1 MGSIQAPVV
10 NGRSYSYAGPLLACI
25 CTWPDSPAAT
35 SGQAR
40 DHDAWSPDSLRGPRR
55 WFGGDTESTNEGCS
69 HPALQ
74 PSRVT
79 TNRLLLMMRLGL
91 AKGWQGRFA
100 RSTGAVGVEGNT
112 PPDTTALPLIWHETL
127 LPSSVVGLGS
137 FSLFVLFLFF
147 FFFLLF
153 CLHGREEAAATERVA
168 KPNYTRGSGFS
179 ALLLPLELFL
189 SSRCLRGLG
198 PFCGP
203 VCHAHRLCCELSS
216 HQAIAHCVGR
226 GA

>member
-1 MGSIQAPVV
+1 MQVLFWRA
-10 NGRSYSYAGPLLACI
+10 YAHGQILQLP
-25 CTWPDSPAAT
+25 P
-35 SGQAR
+35 QAR
-40 DHDAWSPDSLRGPRR
+40 RGTMMHAWSPDSLRGPRR

-112 PPDTTALPLIWHETL
+112 PDTTALPLIRHETL

-137 FSLFVLFLFF
+137 FSLFFF
-147 FFFLLF
+147 FFFPFFSVCTVERRPQPLSVWPSQIIHGAVASRLF
-153 CLHGREEAAATERVA
+153 
-168 KPNYTRGSGFS
+168 
-179 ALLLPLELFL
+179 
-189 SSRCLRGLG
+189 
-198 PFCGP
+198 FC
-203 VCHAHRLCCELSS
+203 R
-216 HQAIAHCVGR
+216 
-226 GA
+226 